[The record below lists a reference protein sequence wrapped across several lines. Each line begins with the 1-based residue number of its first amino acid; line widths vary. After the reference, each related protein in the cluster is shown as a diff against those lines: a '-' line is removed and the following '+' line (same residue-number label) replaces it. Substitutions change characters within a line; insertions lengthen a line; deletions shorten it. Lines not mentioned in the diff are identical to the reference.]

1 MFGKKKGAGGSAVLY
16 ASKKKKFSERLRF
29 SFSHHYEL
37 YLLAL
42 PTLIYVFIFCY
53 IPIYGLQMAFQN
65 FSIAK
70 GFGESEWVGLSIL

>member
-42 PTLIYVFIFCY
+42 PTLMY
-53 IPIYGLQMAFQN
+53 IPSKQCT
-65 FSIAK
+65 FS
-70 GFGESEWVGLSIL
+70 GNSEHLNPIF